1 MVGKPLYFCVVL
13 SKRHLVKILHKD
25 CGKWKLTFFSVTQV
39 SILLLLSNFSRRSD
53 YHNVLLGLTTLGICD
68 VIVWS
73 REVEAEQIKRW
84 NFMQKKFSS
93 LLKEL
98 LESSARKPSSAV
110 KHNFEPHD
118 YWSLTIEDFMW
129 AMNKLKK
136 LTKMTK
142 IGSNS
147 EMNQNP
153 IMDQNQNWNEINNN
167 G

>member
-39 SILLLLSNFSRRSD
+39 SILLSNFSRRSD

-129 AMNKLKK
+129 AKNKLKK
-136 LTKMTK
+136 
-142 IGSNS
+142 IDWN
-147 EMNQNP
+147 
-153 IMDQNQNWNEINNN
+153 DQNWIKI
-167 G
+167 